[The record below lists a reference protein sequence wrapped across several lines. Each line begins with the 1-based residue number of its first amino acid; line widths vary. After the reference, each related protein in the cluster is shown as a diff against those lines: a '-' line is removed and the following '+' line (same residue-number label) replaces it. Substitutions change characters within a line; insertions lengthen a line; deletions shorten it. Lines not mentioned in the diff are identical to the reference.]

1 MPVAESR
8 SATSSLDRP
17 TCLVFRDKLLLPSE
31 GFIPTHY
38 VGFEQIQ
45 PVYVANQLGWRAA
58 EIMAPQIATGAGLV
72 ARNLFKQFG
81 VTSQAAAMAAHKPVA
96 IHAHFGRGGALA
108 LPLARQL
115 GLPLYVTFHG
125 GDATKRTHQRRRLIP
140 SIYQRRLLALQDYA
154 SGFLCVSDF
163 VAGRLRDQGFPA
175 DKLHTHYI
183 GLDLSTLQEATM
195 RDVNAPYLMVGRLV
209 AKKGFDLVIHALR
222 QLAADGIAPQVEIA
236 GTGPDEAALRAE
248 AAGLDNVQFL
258 GWQTPDQLAAKMAQ
272 CQAVIVPS
280 REAANGDCEGL
291 PTVVLEAIRAGAPVV
306 ASAHAGIPEIIADGK
321 TGILVPENDVPSLV
335 TALRRCAAM
344 SADAMG
350 GLVTAAQGELR
361 TRFDGRAQ
369 SARLEQILLNGV

>member
-1 MPVAESR
+1 MPVPESR
-8 SATSSLDRP
+8 SATSSLDHP

-38 VGFEQIQ
+38 VGFERVQ
-45 PVYVANQLGWRAA
+45 PVYVANQLGWRAS
-58 EIMAPQIATGAGLV
+58 EIAAPQIATGSGVV
-72 ARNLFKQFG
+72 ARTLFKQFG
-81 VTSQAAAMAAHKPVA
+81 ITGQVNAMAGHKPVA
-96 IHAHFGRGGALA
+96 IHAHFGRGGAMA

-125 GDATKRTHQRRRLIP
+125 GDATKHTHQRHRLIP
-140 SIYQRRLLALQDYA
+140 SIYQRRLAALQEYA

-163 VAGRLRDQGFPA
+163 VTGRLREQGFPA

-183 GLDLSTLQEATM
+183 GLDLASMQAVTA
-195 RDVNAPYLMVGRLV
+195 RKANAPFLMVGRLV
-209 AKKGFDLVIHALR
+209 AKKGFDLVIRALH
-222 QLAADGIAPQVEIA
+222 QLAAEGIAPLVEIA
-236 GTGPDEAALRAE
+236 GTGPDEAALRAM

-258 GWQTPDQLAAKMAQ
+258 GWQAPAQLAEKMAR

-280 REAANGDCEGL
+280 REAPNGDCEGL
-291 PTVVLEAIRAGAPVV
+291 PTVVLEAIRAGAPVLG
-306 ASAHAGIPEIIADGK
+306 SAHAGIPEIIADGK

-335 TALRRCAAM
+335 AALQRCMAM
-344 SADAMG
+344 STDAMG
-350 GLVTAAQGELR
+350 ALVTAAQAELR